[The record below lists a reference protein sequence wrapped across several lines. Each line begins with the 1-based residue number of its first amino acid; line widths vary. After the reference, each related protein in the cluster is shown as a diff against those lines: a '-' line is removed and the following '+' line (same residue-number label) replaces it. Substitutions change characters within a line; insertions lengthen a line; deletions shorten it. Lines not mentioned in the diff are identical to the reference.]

1 MFLTLALFHC
11 NIKKTNKKM
20 GQYLSNN
27 DIQSNINIY
36 TSSPPKVVPGETSQI
51 GNNLH
56 LLGIVQ
62 RSYNVFY
69 P

>member
-1 MFLTLALFHC
+1 
-11 NIKKTNKKM
+11 M

-69 P
+69 PWC